1 MNQLADTLDLGV
13 DALAT
18 MEARLARLTVPVS
31 SLAPDESGLPGRLGR
46 SLHTHWTAVLA
57 ARSREAA
64 SAATRLSELAAAV
77 RTAQDHYTSTDEA
90 AAARLRRDL

>member
-1 MNQLADTLDLGV
+1 MNHLADNLDRVV
-13 DALAT
+13 DALVT
-18 MEARLARLTVPVS
+18 MEARLPRLTVPVE

-46 SLHTHWTAVLA
+46 SLHAHWSAVLS